1 MHAPWR
7 GGREPRR
14 RAEKRSRSRAESSR
28 VESRRAVAPA
38 HAPLPPTP
46 TRACVLL
53 LARSLARLTRASE
66 ERENAGVQRSARST
80 YATSFTGVE
89 TGHPARVRVCLRR
102 GPAGEQSAAVAT
114 VVAVRRFEVL
124 PASSQE
130 QRISRAARNSA
141 IFPPTSGFPMV
152 GTAMT

>member
-14 RAEKRSRSRAESSR
+14 AEKRSRSRSRAESSR

-53 LARSLARLTRASE
+53 LARSLAKLTRASE
-66 ERENAGVQRSARST
+66 ERENAGEQIGQEYLRYVIHWRGDRAPT
-80 YATSFTGVE
+80 
-89 TGHPARVRVCLRR
+89 VCLRR
-102 GPAGEQSAAVAT
+102 GPAAAGSRSRAVAAV
-114 VVAVRRFEVL
+114 RYGL
-124 PASSQE
+124 PASSRE
-130 QRISRAARNSA
+130 QRITDQCPAESSPFLHA
-141 IFPPTSGFPMV
+141 
-152 GTAMT
+152 TASQWWRRWCSDS